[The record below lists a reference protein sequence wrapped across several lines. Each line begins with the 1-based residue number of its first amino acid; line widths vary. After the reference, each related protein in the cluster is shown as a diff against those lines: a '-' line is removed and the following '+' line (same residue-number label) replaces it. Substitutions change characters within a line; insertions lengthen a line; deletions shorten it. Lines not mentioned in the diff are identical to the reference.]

1 MSKSAKAKGRVGQQ
15 EIRDKLLETFPEF
28 EPDDIKSTTMG
39 DTGEDIQLSPAAR
52 KKLPITI
59 EVKRRKSGLKT
70 VYGYMN
76 QATNH
81 GKGDP
86 VVFFRADRNPW
97 VVITELDHY
106 MDLLKNWKRD

>member
-1 MSKSAKAKGRVGQQ
+1 
-15 EIRDKLLETFPEF
+15 
-28 EPDDIKSTTMG
+28 
-39 DTGEDIQLSPAAR
+39 
-52 KKLPITI
+52 
-59 EVKRRKSGLKT
+59 
-70 VYGYMN
+70 MN